1 MSETGGL
8 FSYTVGT
15 IDAGDPI
22 PLHLL
27 PQGCGVGSDGALWL
41 RGQKVS
47 DLAREFG
54 SPLFIYDEEQIRA
67 RARELKEHFG
77 GDVAY
82 ASKAFL
88 CKAMAKLVADEGLHI
103 DVASGGELSVAL
115 SAGFPADRIVMHG
128 NNKSLA
134 ELKLAILAG
143 VGRIVIDSFDEI
155 DRLEE
160 LVSEKR
166 PVKVW
171 IRVTPG
177 VEAHTHMFVM
187 TGQHDSKFGFGLM
200 SGDAEIA
207 LDRLTKS
214 KKLELVG
221 LHAHIGSQIF
231 SLESFVK
238 EVEVLA
244 PFFTSSGLEE
254 LNFGGGLGIPYISGE
269 PAVDFKDWA
278 HSLKESARAS
288 GIPDTA
294 RIMVEP
300 GRSLVGPAAIT
311 VYEVGT
317 VKEIEG
323 IRTYVSVDGGMSDNP
338 RPVLYDSGYEVFKV
352 DDVLAR
358 RDRRV
363 TIVGK
368 HCESGDILVKDGQL
382 PVSTKVGDYV
392 ATPVTGAYGYSMAS
406 NYNKVGRP
414 AVLFVNNNG
423 YRLVLRRETV
433 SDMLALDVD

>member
-1 MSETGGL
+1 MEEIERVST
-8 FSYTVGT
+8 SRSNGT
-15 IDAGDPI
+15 DPADPI
-22 PLHLL
+22 SLRLL
-27 PQGCGVGSDGALWL
+27 PLGCGIGRDGALWI

-47 DLAREFG
+47 DLVREFG
-54 SPLFIYDEEQIRA
+54 SPLFIYDEEQIRS
-67 RARELKEHFG
+67 RARELKELFD

-88 CKAMAKLVADEGLHI
+88 CKAMARLVDEEGLHI

-115 SAGFPADRIVMHG
+115 SAGFPAERIVMHG
-128 NNKSLA
+128 NNKSIA
-134 ELKLAILAG
+134 ELELAVESG

-160 LVSEKR
+160 LVPRGGS
-166 PVKVW
+166 VKVW

-177 VEAHTHMFVM
+177 VEAHTHEFVM
-187 TGQHDSKFGFGLM
+187 TGQDDSKFGFGLL
-200 SGDAEIA
+200 SGDAKLA
-207 LDRLTKS
+207 LDRLRTS
-214 KKLELVG
+214 KNLELVG

-231 SLESFVK
+231 ALESFVK

-244 PFFTSSGLEE
+244 PFFASSGVEE
-254 LNFGGGLGIPYISGE
+254 LNFGGGLGVPYVADE
-269 PAVDFKDWA
+269 PEIEFSDWA
-278 HSLKESARAS
+278 KALKESARAA
-288 GIPDTA
+288 GIPETA
-294 RIMVEP
+294 RVMVEP

-317 VKEIEG
+317 IKQIPG

-338 RPVLYDSGYEVFKV
+338 RPVLYDSGYETFSV
-352 DDVLAR
+352 DNVLAR
-358 RDRRV
+358 RDWRV
-363 TIVGK
+363 TVVGK
-368 HCESGDILVKDGQL
+368 HCESGDVLVKDGQL
-382 PVSTKVGDYV
+382 PSSTRIGDLI

-414 AVLFVNNNG
+414 AVVFVNNEG

-433 SDMLALDVD
+433 SDLLSLDMG